1 MRCVS
6 TPAEA
11 RARRSTK
18 SPRNSRTRPGQR
30 KPRTPP
36 TNASHAAGRVGGG
49 RGPAGARRGH
59 GRSQP
64 AISVRQPL
72 WVKRTRTRRGGDEGG
87 ARAAAGISHHG
98 HGREKKG
105 VRAVPSAQWS
115 APRSMERSPLK
126 PVPENPLFHP
136 QEPTLS
142 QLARNI
148 TNHPPSVASNF
159 DDQRVDGGAPSGRT
173 AVSGGSLE
181 TPTPGHHHFR
191 SRWPPRASSP
201 TYEF

>member
-49 RGPAGARRGH
+49 RGPAGARRSH

-115 APRSMERSPLK
+115 APRSMERSPLS
-126 PVPENPLFHP
+126 NPFPKTHSFTRKNPHFRNSQETSPTTHP
-136 QEPTLS
+136 QLPPTS
-142 QLARNI
+142 MTSDALA
-148 TNHPPSVASNF
+148 V
-159 DDQRVDGGAPSGRT
+159 
-173 AVSGGSLE
+173 
-181 TPTPGHHHFR
+181 
-191 SRWPPRASSP
+191 
-201 TYEF
+201 

>member
-49 RGPAGARRGH
+49 RGPAAH
-59 GRSQP
+59 AAANPPSP
-64 AISVRQPL
+64 ISVRQPL

-115 APRSMERSPLK
+115 APHSNPFPKTHSFTRKNPHFRNSQETSPTT
-126 PVPENPLFHP
+126 HP
-136 QEPTLS
+136 QLPPTS
-142 QLARNI
+142 MTSDALA
-148 TNHPPSVASNF
+148 V
-159 DDQRVDGGAPSGRT
+159 
-173 AVSGGSLE
+173 
-181 TPTPGHHHFR
+181 
-191 SRWPPRASSP
+191 
-201 TYEF
+201 

>member
-1 MRCVS
+1 MTESRRVHAVCKHTRGSARS
-6 TPAEA
+6 TLDEEPAELTHPA
-11 RARRSTK
+11 RSAEAADATYERLPRSRACRRRTRACGARRS
-18 SPRNSRTRPGQR
+18 
-30 KPRTPP
+30 
-36 TNASHAAGRVGGG
+36 
-49 RGPAGARRGH
+49 H

-142 QLARNI
+142 FATRKKHHQPPTLSCLQLR
-148 TNHPPSVASNF
+148 
-159 DDQRVDGGAPSGRT
+159 
-173 AVSGGSLE
+173 
-181 TPTPGHHHFR
+181 
-191 SRWPPRASSP
+191 
-201 TYEF
+201 